1 MLTSINPATGET
13 IKTYEALR
21 LEDIQRKIDRAG
33 QAFRGWRRTSF
44 AERRRLM
51 ENAALALEQNRDR
64 YARLISLEMGKVIR
78 EAGAEI
84 DKCAWVCRY
93 YAEQAEGF
101 LQPET
106 VPTDAGKSYVAF
118 EPLGAILAI
127 MPWNFPFWQV
137 FRFAAPALCAG
148 NVGLL
153 KHAPNVPGCA
163 EAIQE
168 VFVRAGC
175 PEGVFENL
183 PIEVEQL
190 PTVLD
195 HPAVRAATLTGSG
208 RAGSSLAAEAGRR
221 IKKTVLEL
229 GGSDAYLILH
239 DADLEL
245 ASENCRKSRLLNAG
259 QSCIGA
265 KRFIVVE
272 EAYHSFLSLFME
284 KLRAANL
291 GDPLQE
297 TTDLGPLARQ
307 DLRDTLHRQVRKS
320 IDKGAKLELGGV
332 VPPGEGAFYP
342 PTLLTNVRPG
352 MPAFDEELF
361 GPVAAVIRAKD
372 EKEAIELANHSDFG
386 LGAAV
391 FTNDLE
397 RGERIARQEL
407 EAGSCFVNG
416 LVKSDPRLP
425 FGGIKNSGYG
435 RELSHYGI
443 REFVNVKTIWIR

>member
-78 EAGAEI
+78 EARAEI

-332 VPPGEGAFYP
+332 VPPGDGAFYP